1 MHLTLAVGS
10 RRIAGAFRVAAVPLA
25 AGCLIFACSDSP
37 VAPSGSTV
45 TLTATPGSLGFSGM
59 AEIVADV
66 RKSDGQPAPDGTVV
80 SFGATLGSV
89 QPDTAE
95 SVAGKATVTFVAGA
109 ESGMAVITASSG
121 SQGSVRIPIGAAAAT
136 RLNMSASP
144 TAVPFNG
151 GTSTISATVLD
162 GGGKP
167 LSSVPVSFTS
177 TSGTVTPSSVK
188 SDPNGVAQVV
198 LTTSREASVTAVVGA
213 GGSGNDPNIARGSV
227 AVALAPR
234 PIPVVSIAV
243 SDNPTVNQTTT
254 FTISVAPAANGGA
267 PIQNVSISFGDGS
280 RAQDLG
286 AASGAAVIGRHI
298 YGSPGSFTAS
308 VTATDANGGSATVS
322 TVVIVAAQAPLSV
335 TLAAGAPIDGGTT
348 KVYTFVA
355 TVQPATAIIAT
366 YQWDFG
372 DGSAVQVTTG
382 PQVIHSFTKRA
393 AAQNYVIKVTVTTT
407 PPVQTADAIAAIP
420 GGL

>member
-1 MHLTLAVGS
+1 
-10 RRIAGAFRVAAVPLA
+10 
-25 AGCLIFACSDSP
+25 
-37 VAPSGSTV
+37 
-45 TLTATPGSLGFSGM
+45 
-59 AEIVADV
+59 
-66 RKSDGQPAPDGTVV
+66 
-80 SFGATLGSV
+80 
-89 QPDTAE
+89 
-95 SVAGKATVTFVAGA
+95 
-109 ESGMAVITASSG
+109 
-121 SQGSVRIPIGAAAAT
+121 
-136 RLNMSASP
+136 
-144 TAVPFNG
+144 
-151 GTSTISATVLD
+151 
-162 GGGKP
+162 
-167 LSSVPVSFTS
+167 
-177 TSGTVTPSSVK
+177 
-188 SDPNGVAQVV
+188 
-198 LTTSREASVTAVVGA
+198 
-213 GGSGNDPNIARGSV
+213 V

-298 YGSPGSFTAS
+298 YASPGSFTAS

-393 AAQNYVIKVTVTTT
+393 ATENYVIKVTVTTT